1 MDVPNLLR
9 ELAPQVL
16 GALIRTTGD
25 FDASED
31 AVQEALLAAALHWPR
46 DGVPANARGWLTQ
59 TALRRFIDARR
70 SDRSRQQRELIA
82 AQQTDA
88 PLEIVDEDDTL
99 KLLFACCH
107 PSLTPTSA
115 IALTLRAVGGL
126 TTAEVARA
134 FVVSEST
141 MAQRISRSKQR
152 IKASGVGFGTTTGEN
167 LVAGVRTILR
177 VLYLMFN
184 EGYASSSGN
193 QLHRVELSSEAI
205 RLTRMLQRLL
215 PADGEVTALLALM
228 LLIDARRPARTDAA
242 GEPIPLAK
250 QDRTLWDCALIAEG
264 AGLIN
269 AVIRKPP
276 IGEYHLEAA
285 IAALH
290 DQASR
295 AEQTDWPQILGLYG
309 LLESITPN
317 PVVTLN
323 KAVAVAMVYGP
334 AAGLEL
340 VDTAQPRLSGHY
352 RVDAVRAYMFELMG
366 DTSRAARHYAAA
378 ASRTTNLIERR
389 YLLRQAARLSSDLLS
404 APRARPGLGSPANTP
419 GQLLADSEHL
429 SANLARRR

>member
-46 DGVPANARGWLTQ
+46 DGVPDNPRGWLAQ

-70 SDRSRQQRELIA
+70 SDRSRQQRELVA
-82 AQQTDA
+82 AQQPETQ
-88 PLEIVDEDDTL
+88 LEVVDQDDTL
-99 KLLFACCH
+99 NLLFACCH
-107 PSLTPTSA
+107 PTLTPTSA

-126 TTAEVARA
+126 TTAEVASA
-134 FVVSEST
+134 FIVSEST

-152 IKASGVGFGTTTGEN
+152 IKASGVGFGTTPDEMHTAA
-167 LVAGVRTILR
+167 LRTVLR

-184 EGYASSSGN
+184 EGYASSSGS

-205 RLTRMLQRLL
+205 RLTRLLKRLL
-215 PADGEVTALLALM
+215 PDDGEVTALLALM
-228 LLIDARRPARTDAA
+228 LLIDARRVARTDAT

-250 QDRTLWDCALIAEG
+250 QDRTLWDHALIAEG
-264 AGLIN
+264 VGLID
-269 AVIRKPP
+269 AVIRNPP
-276 IGEYHLEAA
+276 IGEYHVEAA

-290 DQASR
+290 DQACR

-309 LLESITPN
+309 LLERITPN

-323 KAVAVAMVYGP
+323 KAVAVAMVSGP
-334 AAGLEL
+334 AAGLDL
-340 VDTAQPRLSGHY
+340 VDGAEPRLSGHY
-352 RVDAVRAYMFELMG
+352 RVDAVRAYMLELMG
-366 DTSRAARHYAAA
+366 DASGAARYYAAA

-389 YLLRQAARLSSDLLS
+389 YLLRQAARL
-404 APRARPGLGSPANTP
+404 RYG
-419 GQLLADSEHL
+419 
-429 SANLARRR
+429 

>member
-1 MDVPNLLR
+1 MRPLAVPVDIQNLLR

-46 DGVPANARGWLTQ
+46 DGVPANPRGWLAQ

-70 SDRSRQQRELIA
+70 SDRSRHQREVVA
-82 AQQTDA
+82 AQQSEL
-88 PLEIVDEDDTL
+88 PLEVVDDDDTL
-99 KLLFACCH
+99 NLLFACCH

-126 TTAEVARA
+126 TTAEVASA

-152 IKASGVGFGTTTGEN
+152 IKTSGVKFGTAASEN
-167 LVAGVRTILR
+167 PRAGLRTVLR

-184 EGYASSSGN
+184 EGYASSTGN
-193 QLHRVELSSEAI
+193 RLHRVELSSEAI
-205 RLTRMLQRLL
+205 RLTRMLQRLQRD
-215 PADGEVTALLALM
+215 DGEITALLALM
-228 LLIDARRPARTDAA
+228 LLIDARRPARTDDA

-250 QDRTLWDCALIAEG
+250 QDRTLWDRALISEG
-264 AGLIN
+264 VRLVDT
-269 AVIRKPP
+269 VIRQPP
-276 IGEYHLEAA
+276 VGEYHVEAA
-285 IAALH
+285 IAAVH
-290 DQASR
+290 DQAPR
-295 AEQTDWPQILGLYG
+295 AEQTDWPQILGLYD
-309 LLESITPN
+309 LLERITPN

-334 AAGLEL
+334 ESGLDL
-340 VDTAQPRLSGHY
+340 VDAAQSQLSGHY
-352 RVDAVRAYMFELMG
+352 RVDAVRAYLLELMG
-366 DTSRAARHYAAA
+366 DPLGAARHYAAA

-389 YLLRQAARLSSDLLS
+389 YLVRQAARLRGHCHHDAALQVRP
-404 APRARPGLGSPANTP
+404 AACAARSTC
-419 GQLLADSEHL
+419 S
-429 SANLARRR
+429 R